1 MKKRFLAL
9 LLGASVLTSLSACS
23 QSQPAV
29 APTTTAETE
38 AVQGLFKPGTYQAE
52 ADGMNG
58 PVKVEVTVDAEK
70 IVSVNVLEHAETTGI
85 SDPAIERVPQAILD
99 NQSIAVDTISGAT
112 ITSTA
117 ILSAVK
123 TALLDAGA
131 TEDAIST
138 LRWTAAHQM
147 LQKLP
152 GNSVSRLLLLT
163 KLISMERRRKSG
175 HLPSTQKES
184 PITKIFPGNMSACYT
199 YML

>member
-29 APTTTAETE
+29 SPTTAAETE
-38 AVQGLFKPGTYQAE
+38 ATQGLFKPGTYQAE

-70 IVSVNVLEHAETTGI
+70 ILSVKILEHAETTGI
-85 SDPAIERVPQAILD
+85 SDPAIERVPQAIMD

-117 ILSAVK
+117 SRTNFRHRFVSASCLK
-123 TALLDAGA
+123 
-131 TEDAIST
+131 
-138 LRWTAAHQM
+138 
-147 LQKLP
+147 K
-152 GNSVSRLLLLT
+152 SVF
-163 KLISMERRRKSG
+163 
-175 HLPSTQKES
+175 H
-184 PITKIFPGNMSACYT
+184 
-199 YML
+199 